1 MLTFVSKSINLY
13 VKVTQN
19 VLKNGG
25 RIIKTLERFCYV
37 ETGFSSDLVLETIE
51 TTSGVFVISK
61 PVSVS
66 ETFRSNGFNS
76 FT

>member
-51 TTSGVFVISK
+51 TTQRHFRL
-61 PVSVS
+61 S
-66 ETFRSNGFNS
+66 EYRCSQNKQWQQVNDTCC
-76 FT
+76 